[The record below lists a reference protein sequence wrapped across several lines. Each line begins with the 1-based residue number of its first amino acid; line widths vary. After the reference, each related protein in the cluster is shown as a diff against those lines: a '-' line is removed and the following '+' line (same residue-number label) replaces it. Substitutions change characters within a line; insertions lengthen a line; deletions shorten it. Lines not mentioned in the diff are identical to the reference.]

1 MSKKSTTSKKVRNK
15 ASIAILITAAVL
27 MLLISGI
34 QQYFSRNQIRI
45 DLENNAEMEL
55 VVKALSAKH
64 ALEDVEL
71 ALRNRRWEFEQI
83 LP

>member
-15 ASIAILITAAVL
+15 ASIAILITAALL

-55 VVKALSAKH
+55 VVIALSAKH

-71 ALRNRRWEFEQI
+71 ALRNRRWEF
-83 LP
+83 

>member
-15 ASIAILITAAVL
+15 ASFAILITAALL

-45 DLENNAEMEL
+45 DLENNAEME
-55 VVKALSAKH
+55 
-64 ALEDVEL
+64 
-71 ALRNRRWEFEQI
+71 
-83 LP
+83 

>member
-1 MSKKSTTSKKVRNK
+1 MSKKIITSNRVRNK
-15 ASIAILITAAVL
+15 ASIAILITAALL

-55 VVKALSAKH
+55 VVKALSA
-64 ALEDVEL
+64 
-71 ALRNRRWEFEQI
+71 
-83 LP
+83 